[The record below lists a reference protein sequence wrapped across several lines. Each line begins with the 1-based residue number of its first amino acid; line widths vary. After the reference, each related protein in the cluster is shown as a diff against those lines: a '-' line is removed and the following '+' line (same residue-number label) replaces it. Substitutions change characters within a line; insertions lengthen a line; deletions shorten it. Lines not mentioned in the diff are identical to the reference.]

1 MTSTTASWA
10 RFDDSG
16 FTREELLEFYE
27 QTRSQ
32 RNHHRQAIFDTL
44 RLNVTIL
51 SGILAAESAIAFF
64 GIRSLIEADGDT
76 TFGLVSLGLIA
87 ALILATAIAVAVLRQ
102 RVTQLTRIEY
112 RKVLE
117 CLTVEQKIEHL
128 LGIRGTLPVAFR
140 FEPADLPYRGDR
152 ALAHQRWVKGSDA
165 DASSEAFTESI
176 MQRETVFFAPLLKII
191 SWIFWMNV
199 FLSIFALGA
208 FGVFVLQALTG

>member
-1 MTSTTASWA
+1 MSSETKTWA
-10 RFDDSG
+10 RFDASG
-16 FTREELLEFYE
+16 FTREDLLEVYE

-32 RNHHRQAIFDTL
+32 RNNHRQTIFDTL

-76 TFGLVSLGLIA
+76 TFGLFSLGLIA
-87 ALILATAIAVAVLRQ
+87 TLILATAIAVAVLR
-102 RVTQLTRIEY
+102 RRMTQLTRIEY

-117 CLTVEQKIEHL
+117 YLTVEQKIEHL
-128 LGIRGTLPVAFR
+128 LGIRGTLPVAFP
-140 FEPADLPYRGDR
+140 FESAELPYRGDR
-152 ALAHQRWVKGSDA
+152 ALAHERWVKGSDA
-165 DASSEAFTESI
+165 HLSSEGFTESI

-208 FGVFVLQALTG
+208 FGIFVLQALS